1 MWFVYAL
8 AVVLCWGTAD
18 LFYKAGA
25 DENDK
30 YSHLKTSIMVG
41 AVMGIHALY
50 VLIFGN
56 INYDFRNLLIYLP
69 VSAMYIL
76 SMTLGYFGLRYLE
89 LSISSPIQNASGAVV
104 CIMCLVFLGQ
114 SMDVLSAIA
123 VVLVCIGVFV
133 LGLLEKQ
140 KENEY
145 EAEHNKKYKIG
156 LVAFMMPI
164 LYCIFDSLGT
174 FFDAWYLD
182 DPEKTLLKNVTAET
196 FEDVANVS
204 YELTFFIVAVVLFVY
219 IKFIKKQK
227 IGTFKQKERAAAAIF
242 ETAGQFAYVYAM
254 SGNGVVAAPMIAS
267 YSIVSII
274 LSRIFL
280 KEKLTKKQYAVV
292 CVVLVGIALMGIAE
306 GLAEA

>member
-1 MWFVYAL
+1 MWFIYAL
-8 AVVLCWGTAD
+8 AVVLFWGTAD

-41 AVMGIHALY
+41 LVMGAHAFY

-56 INYDFRNLLIYLP
+56 IGYDFRNLFIYLP

-114 SMDVLSAIA
+114 TMDVLSTVSVI
-123 VVLVCIGVFV
+123 LICIGVFI

-156 LVAFMMPI
+156 FIAFLMPI

-182 DPEKTLLKNVTAET
+182 DINSTFLVNVNESN

-204 YELTFFIVAVVLFVY
+204 YELTFFIVAIVLFVY

-254 SGNGVVAAPMIAS
+254 SGNGVVAAPMVAS

-292 CVVLVGIALMGIAE
+292 TLVIIGIALMGIAE